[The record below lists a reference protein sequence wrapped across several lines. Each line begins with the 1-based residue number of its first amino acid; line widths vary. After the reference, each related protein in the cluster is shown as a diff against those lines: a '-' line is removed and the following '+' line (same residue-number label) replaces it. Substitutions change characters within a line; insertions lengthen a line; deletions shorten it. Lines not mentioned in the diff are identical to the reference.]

1 MVTMTSELRT
11 LAALAL
17 TAEQTAQAT
26 TAQVIRAKD
35 AGATWDEIGDAL
47 GVSKQSA
54 WERYVADWNDY
65 LRQEEKAAVGE

>member
-11 LAALAL
+11 LASLAK
-17 TAEQTAQAT
+17 TAEETVQAT
-26 TAQVIRAKD
+26 TAQVIRAKQ

-54 WERYVADWNDY
+54 WERYVPEWNDY
-65 LRQEEKAAVGE
+65 LRQEEKTAVGE